1 MEGKRMKK
9 KWGLSLLIAFVAVM
23 ILQLPVSAANNTVQI
38 QLCYIEGDQ
47 VKVAASGS
55 AAGDDGQY
63 YLFALK
69 PYETEVGLR
78 QDYCAVGT
86 ATASGIYF
94 STPLNLD
101 TAASQMYSRF
111 VVTVISG
118 GRFVPVSNEMYILN
132 PEAVATKAT
141 VSISEAT
148 GNKKGITA
156 YWPYANLL
164 SDLGV
169 GYAGT
174 TVDTANFFN
183 GGGINFTYNGKVYSF
198 NAVAVKELDTIVSLY
213 NAQNADICVIVVN
226 SLSAGTAD
234 MVHPGA
240 VGTGKNPHYYSVNVT
255 TQAGEEKFAAFMSF
269 LANRY
274 SGGKLGSVQSYVIG
288 NEVNSSDSW
297 HYAGEVP
304 VELFASDYATQFRVA
319 YNAIK
324 SHNSAANV
332 YICTDQRWTHCDGGS
347 SYRGKDVIDGFNAEI
362 LRTGNIDWGLSFHP
376 YAVPLTHSS
385 FWTTAPGYGALKLVD
400 NTVNTKMITP
410 LNMNVVTNYFQQ
422 PQYLTRSG
430 AVRNIIISELGFSSA
445 GAGNDVNIQ
454 AAAIAYSYK
463 LIAANPYIKMVLYSA
478 MLDIPE
484 EVQQG
489 LANGLLTSTGAP
501 KPAYYVY
508 QMVDRDSLN
517 QYAPYV
523 GVSSWSQLGLQ

>member
-1 MEGKRMKK
+1 MKK

-23 ILQLPVSAANNTVQI
+23 MLQLPVSAAAQTVTI

-47 VKVAASGS
+47 VKVAATGS
-55 AAGDDGQY
+55 AAGEDGQY

-69 PYETEVGLR
+69 PYENEVGLR

-86 ATASGIYF
+86 PAQGAIYF

-111 VVTVISG
+111 VVTVRSG
-118 GRFVPVSNEMYILN
+118 GLFVPVSNEMYILN
-132 PEAVATKAT
+132 PEAAATKAT
-141 VSISEAT
+141 YSISEAT

-174 TVDTANFFN
+174 TIDTAAFFN
-183 GGGINFTYNGKVYSF
+183 GGGINYTYNGKTYSF
-198 NAVAVKELDTIVSLY
+198 NAQEVKMTDTIVSLY
-213 NAQNADICVIVVN
+213 NAQNTDVCMIIVN
-226 SLSAGTAD
+226 SYSAGTAD

-240 VGTGKNPHYYSVNVT
+240 LGTGKNPHYYSVNVT

-297 HYAGEVP
+297 HYAGEIP
-304 VELFASDYATQFRVA
+304 VELFAADYARQFRVA

-332 YICTDQRWTHCDGGS
+332 YICTDQRWLHNDGGS
-347 SYRGKDVIDGFNAEI
+347 SYGGKAVIDGFNAEI
-362 LRTGNIDWGLSFHP
+362 LRTGNINWGLSFHP

-385 FWTTAPGYGALKLVD
+385 FWTTAPGYGALRLVD

-410 LNMNVVTNYFQQ
+410 LNMNVVTDYFQQ
-422 PQYLTRSG
+422 PQFLAPTG
-430 AVRNIIISELGFSSA
+430 TVRNIIISELGFSSM
-445 GAGNDVNIQ
+445 GAGNDENIQ

-478 MLDIPE
+478 MLDNPV

-489 LANGLLTSTGAP
+489 LANGLLNSNGAP

-508 QMVDRDSLN
+508 QAVDRDSLN
-517 QYAPYV
+517 QYAPFV
-523 GVSSWSQLGLQ
+523 GVATWSQLGLQ

>member
-1 MEGKRMKK
+1 MKK
-9 KWGLSLLIAFVAVM
+9 KWGLSLLVALVAVM
-23 ILQLPVSAANNTVQI
+23 MLHLPVSAAAATVSI

-47 VKVAASGS
+47 VKVAATGS

-63 YLFALK
+63 YLFALQ
-69 PYETEVGLR
+69 PYETGVGAR
-78 QDYCAVGT
+78 QDYCAVGVPVT
-86 ATASGIYF
+86 GGVVFT
-94 STPLNLD
+94 TPLNLD
-101 TAASQMYSRF
+101 TAASKLYSRF
-111 VVTVISG
+111 VVTVKSG
-118 GRFVPVSNEMYILN
+118 ASFVQVSNEMYILN
-132 PEAVATKAT
+132 PEAVATQAT

-156 YWPYANLL
+156 YWPYAHTL

-183 GGGINFTYNGKVYSF
+183 GGGINYVYNGKAYAF
-198 NAVAVKELDTIVSLY
+198 NAQAVQELDLIVALY
-213 NAQNADICVIVVN
+213 NAQNADICMMVVN

-304 VELFASDYATQFRVA
+304 VEVFAADYARQFRVA

-332 YICTDQRWTHCDGGS
+332 YICTDQRWLHNDGGS
-347 SYRGKDVIDGFNAEI
+347 SYGGKPVIDNFNAEI

-376 YAVPLTHSS
+376 YSVPLTDSS
-385 FWTTAPGYGALKLVD
+385 FWTTSRAYSGLAT
-400 NTVNTKMITP
+400 NSVNTRMITP
-410 LNMNVVTNYFQQ
+410 LNMNVVTDYFQQ
-422 PQYLTRSG
+422 PQYLTRTG

-445 GAGNDVNIQ
+445 GAGNDANIQ

-484 EVQQG
+484 EVAQG
-489 LANGLLTSTGAP
+489 LANGLMNSDGTP
-501 KPAYYVY
+501 KPAYTVY
-508 QMVDRDSLN
+508 KMVDRDSLN
-517 QYAPYV
+517 QYAPFV